1 MGRFIIPAAIVLTG
15 LTLYALFEALLTPA
29 ERVRSLPK
37 WAWVA
42 VVVLVPLVGPLLW
55 LLLGRDRSSGRR
67 ARPAP
72 RATGAPD
79 DDEAFLRSLRTQ
91 RRQAERQR
99 ELDRR
104 DAELR
109 AREEELRRRRE
120 RGEDPEAEDP
130 DAPSA

>member
-1 MGRFIIPAAIVLTG
+1 MGRFLIPAAIVLVG

-29 ERVRSLPK
+29 HQVRSMPK

-55 LLLGRDRSSGRR
+55 LFLGR
-67 ARPAP
+67 ARPAG
-72 RATGAPD
+72 ATGRPAARPASPD
-79 DDEAFLRSLRTQ
+79 DDEDFLRTLRTQ
-91 RRQAERQR
+91 RRQAERER

-120 RGEDPEAEDP
+120 TGQEPDGPEA
-130 DAPSA
+130 